1 MFRITEFDFF
11 ETMKMND
18 IFPKRLTFGICTLA
32 ALMVA
37 SPAEASLF
45 KKKKKVEKTET
56 VSPYKKLTGRDS
68 VEIQG
73 IMNVIEKG
81 DSVLL
86 ELPVNLLGR
95 AFLVHNK
102 LQQVPAELNDANA
115 TKGVNYENQM
125 VRFEWDKPHKNII
138 IRQQRVTPDVKS
150 GSLMARS
157 VTDNYID
164 PVIAII
170 KVSLVAPDSSTVIFN
185 VSDLFNG
192 RKNILNDVFN
202 VLNLEHQI

>member
-1 MFRITEFDFF
+1 MSLVLPA
-11 ETMKMND
+11 N
-18 IFPKRLTFGICTLA
+18 A
-32 ALMVA
+32 A
-37 SPAEASLF
+37 PSLWG
-45 KKKKKVEKTET
+45 KKKAKKEIQEKT
-56 VSPYKKLTGRDS
+56 SDYKKLTGRDS